1 MGESRHSIVLYAKS
15 LCNGAT
21 EKSLL
26 YDSIKKGRCKGKGK
40 RRFSYGS
47 CFALPNRAQLDYNK
61 TMPFFKRVTGFFLL
75 LILAA
80 CAPKSLAPVMVPDG
94 VRFSYYAPKATGVS
108 IVGSFNHWDPEQDRL
123 TGPDSNGVWTVV
135 LPLPPGRY
143 EYHFVING
151 KEWVLD
157 PSAPSEDDG
166 LGGFNSLFV
175 YEP

>member
-1 MGESRHSIVLYAKS
+1 MRERPCFSVFPIMDGLY
-15 LCNGAT
+15 
-21 EKSLL
+21 
-26 YDSIKKGRCKGKGK
+26 
-40 RRFSYGS
+40 
-47 CFALPNRAQLDYNK
+47 YNK
-61 TMPFFKRVTGFFLL
+61 CMSFSKCATGLFLV

-80 CAPKSLAPVMVPDG
+80 CAPKSLAPVVVPDG
-94 VRFSYYAPKATGVS
+94 VRFSYSAPKATGVS

-123 TGPDSNGVWTVV
+123 IGPDSNGVWTVV
-135 LPLPPGRY
+135 LPLPPGHC
-143 EYHFVING
+143 EYRFVING